1 MILVIDNYDSFTY
14 NLVQAFGSMGAELIV
29 RRNDEITPREVE
41 GLRPKGIIIS
51 PGPGS
56 PSRAGVSCDIIAA
69 YAGRIPILGVS
80 LGHHCVGAAY
90 GARVMPASKVMHGKT
105 AEVHHD
111 GSALYEGIPS
121 PFTATCYHAKV
132 LDPKTLPPILE
143 VTART
148 EEGEIMG
155 VRHRLLDVEGVQFHP
170 ESILTPVG
178 HRLLANFFRRVVR
191 AARPA

>member
-80 LGHHCVGAAY
+80 LGHHCVGAVY

-111 GSALYEGIPS
+111 GGPRSTREFRRL
-121 PFTATCYHAKV
+121 
-132 LDPKTLPPILE
+132 LPPRA
-143 VTART
+143 T
-148 EEGEIMG
+148 
-155 VRHRLLDVEGVQFHP
+155 
-170 ESILTPVG
+170 TPKCSTP
-178 HRLLANFFRRVVR
+178 RRCR
-191 AARPA
+191 RSLR